1 MRIYLIFNF
10 QLSTFNFKNC
20 TPFVSKNT
28 QTRIPLCRKTLK
40 TALPLCQKTH
50 KLASLCVEK
59 KKKQH
64 LKTRNLTA
72 QLTAQLTIQLT
83 IQVTIQLPKTH
94 RAPRWRSR
102 RRNPSTAAH
111 QAHQTHQTHPPT
123 ASHNKRAQKPVKT
136 SLCALPTPRR
146 TTASTTH

>member
-28 QTRIPLCRKTLK
+28 QTRIPLCR
-40 TALPLCQKTH
+40 
-50 KLASLCVEK
+50 K

-136 SLCALPTPRR
+136 SLCAPPRR
-146 TTASTTH
+146 LAAPPPQSPIKPPLNPH